1 MATAND
7 ILRRAAAE
15 LGYCRWD
22 DELSGT
28 RYGRWYAD
36 LTGNSYY
43 AQNGVP
49 SCAMFVSY
57 IFAQCGMS
65 TPFTPTAGCG
75 TMLTLAKNAGLVIP
89 HIRDARPGDVSIFD
103 WGYDDIGHDHVG
115 FVKSN
120 YGGGIRTYEGNTT
133 GSDGRSGSVAE
144 RTRSFTNNP
153 KGRPQ
158 IMAIIRPKY
167 DGASSGG
174 GSAPAPSGGLEI
186 DGIWGEA
193 TTLKAQQV
201 LDAPYK
207 DGKISRQPQMHLS
220 RHKGCG
226 SGWEYAGWLGEEPGS
241 QTISMLQEIWGCAA
255 DGFFGPDTI
264 NAMIRYYQGS
274 SGATIL
280 DGVIDYPSITVKAF
294 QRALNDGRI

>member
-7 ILRRAAAE
+7 ILRRSAAE

-22 DELSGT
+22 DPESGT
-28 RYGRWYAD
+28 KYGRWYAD
-36 LTGNSYY
+36 LTGNPYY
-43 AQNGVP
+43 GQNGVP
-49 SCAMFVSY
+49 FCATYASY
-57 IFAQCGMS
+57 IFDQCQE
-65 TPFTPTAGCG
+65 PEPYLPTAGCG
-75 TMLTLAKNAGLVIP
+75 SLLSMAKAAGLVLA
-89 HIRDARPGDVSIFD
+89 RSTDAIPGDVVIFD

-115 FVKSN
+115 LVEANKRSHLQ
-120 YGGGIRTYEGNTT
+120 THEGNTT
-133 GSDGRSGSVAE
+133 GADGRSGSVA
-144 RTRSFTNNP
+144 RRVRAFKNNGR
-153 KGRPQ
+153 GRPQ
-158 IMAIIRPKY
+158 IMAVIRPAY
-167 DGASSGG
+167 NG
-174 GSAPAPSGGLEI
+174 GSASTAPVP
-186 DGIWGEA
+186 DGDLIVDGVWGEA

-241 QTISMLQEIWGCAA
+241 QTIRLLQEVWGCEA

-264 NAMIRYYQGS
+264 NAMIRYYQS
-274 SGATIL
+274 ASGATEL

>member
-36 LTGNSYY
+36 LIGNSYY

-49 SCAMFVSY
+49 FCAMFVSY

-89 HIRDARPGDVSIFD
+89 NIRDARPGDVSIFD

-115 FVKSN
+115 LVEAN
-120 YGGGIRTYEGNTT
+120 RGGYIQTIEGNTT
-133 GSDGRSGSVAE
+133 GPDGRSGSVAR
-144 RTRSFTNNP
+144 RTRAYKNNDR
-153 KGRPQ
+153 GRPQ
-158 IMAIIRPKY
+158 IMAIIRPAY
-167 DGASSGG
+167 NG
-174 GSAPAPSGGLEI
+174 GSSTVAPVP
-186 DGIWGEA
+186 DGNLVVDGVWGEA

-201 LDAPYK
+201 LDAPFK

-226 SGWEYAGWLGEEPGS
+226 SGWEYAGWLGEDPGS
-241 QTISMLQEIWGCAA
+241 QTIRMLQEIWGCTP

-264 NAMIRYYQGS
+264 NAMIRYYQHD
-274 SGATIL
+274 SGATAL

-294 QRALNDGRI
+294 QRALNNGRI